1 MKNKYIDLI
10 EQSFDFPT
18 EEFSVVDN
26 ELTWFVIPL
35 MEIIKQYGTP
45 LRLSYLPR
53 IGHNIQR
60 ARRMFN
66 VAMAKV
72 DYNAEYHYAY
82 CTKSS
87 HFSFIM
93 EEVLKHDAEIEISSA
108 FDINIIESLYESG
121 HLKKDKF
128 IICNGFKR
136 PQYAERQK
144 AADVA
149 KNVESGIIIGS
160 DTIVWQDGCVMGKPC
175 DRAAA
180 RAMLRQIQGNTHSV
194 FTGVTLIIK
203 ENGQEICHTFHKET
217 KVHVYPMTEEETER
231 YIDTGEPMDKAGAY
245 GIQGAFAAYVEGIT
259 GDYNS
264 VVGLPVSAL
273 WQVLKQ
279 YMLT

>member
-1 MKNKYIDLI
+1 MKRIILASASPRRRELL
-10 EQSFDFPT
+10 EQIG
-18 EEFSVVDN
+18 
-26 ELTWFVIPL
+26 LTFEVIPS
-35 MEIIKQYGTP
+35 K
-45 LRLSYLPR
+45 
-53 IGHNIQR
+53 
-60 ARRMFN
+60 
-66 VAMAKV
+66 
-72 DYNAEYHYAY
+72 
-82 CTKSS
+82 C
-87 HFSFIM
+87 
-93 EEVLKHDAEIEISSA
+93 EEVITKTQPGEIVEELS
-108 FDINIIESLYESG
+108 
-121 HLKKDKF
+121 
-128 IICNGFKR
+128 
-136 PQYAERQK
+136 RQK